1 MKASGIWFLYATEH
15 SLGITA
21 NGISQSLLSIP
32 YRGLDGFNCQLIQ
45 FKS

>member
-21 NGISQSLLSIP
+21 NIQSLLSIP